1 MFVYIFA
8 DQPVEPLQLRFG
20 EQVGRRDFVTARQR
34 IVVTFRAVD
43 AVRSARVTCPRDHVA
58 KERVDDRSFGFDGDF
73 AFPCRTDGAFRCIP
87 GRRHV
92 AGNLTDR
99 GRSRLFGRPFEI
111 LQVEKTVDV
120 HSFDRC
126 EGGGVLGVG
135 DRSEAI
141 FEIAGEAVPAD
152 QRVGAY
158 DGELRPD
165 RAFRAGPGRQSGG
178 GQEGEGGEFHGD
190 TFLCLSVKIA
200 QKAFATPKNEK
211 NHRFCR
217 KILEF
222 RKKALSVHHKT
233 KPVDSSKG

>member
-1 MFVYIFA
+1 MNPPVWFCGAKITPSFETPKFSGKICDFFRFWASQMLFELSLQIDIKTYRHEIPHPRPPGRRRSDGRVLHETPCPAAVHRRKHRLA
-8 DQPVEPLQLRFG
+8 DQRERLLL
-20 EQVGRRDFVTARQR
+20 TARQR

-126 EGGGVLGVG
+126 EGGGVLGVRWRAVTKSRRPTCSPK
-135 DRSEAI
+135 RSW
-141 FEIAGEAVPAD
+141 
-152 QRVGAY
+152 
-158 DGELRPD
+158 
-165 RAFRAGPGRQSGG
+165 SGSTG
-178 GQEGEGGEFHGD
+178 
-190 TFLCLSVKIA
+190 
-200 QKAFATPKNEK
+200 
-211 NHRFCR
+211 
-217 KILEF
+217 
-222 RKKALSVHHKT
+222 
-233 KPVDSSKG
+233 